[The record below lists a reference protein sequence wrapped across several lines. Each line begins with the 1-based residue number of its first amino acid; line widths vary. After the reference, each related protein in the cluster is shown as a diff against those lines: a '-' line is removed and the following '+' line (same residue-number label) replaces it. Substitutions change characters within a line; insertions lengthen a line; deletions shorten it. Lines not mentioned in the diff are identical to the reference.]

1 MPMLI
6 VNMGGEMVYILEQ
19 RLHAQN
25 VPLDKSKR
33 GAQLPMRTR
42 APATRV
48 ARAHF
53 YTHARARAVAR
64 LLSPLLR
71 ALIPSPHRRP
81 PTSTLAA
88 DPPPLPPFTPP
99 PLPPLP

>member
-33 GAQLPMRTR
+33 GAQLPIRQPPAQRGRT
-42 APATRV
+42 
-48 ARAHF
+48 
-53 YTHARARAVAR
+53 
-64 LLSPLLR
+64 
-71 ALIPSPHRRP
+71 
-81 PTSTLAA
+81 
-88 DPPPLPPFTPP
+88 
-99 PLPPLP
+99 